1 MHIAQRSGSIY
12 LIDYVEI
19 HTIQVI
25 ESFQNLNFRLCIQTS
40 SQMSVSFH
48 FGNFVF
54 LYFGHLL
61 FVYFYAFC
69 KARRAKRKFN
79 IKKITQPKWQKTKNI
94 VTKMSRAQCTD
105 QKWTKYHSLRLSNLN
120 TFLFD
125 KLVKDFNKIQRP
137 FQSVYLITNFS

>member
-54 LYFGHLL
+54 FVFWSSSVCLL
-61 FVYFYAFC
+61 LRILQG
-69 KARRAKRKFN
+69 KTGKTEIQLKEN
-79 IKKITQPKWQKTKNI
+79 HTTKMTKNQKTK
-94 VTKMSRAQCTD
+94 TKLPKYVMSRAKMKKNTCCCF
-105 QKWTKYHSLRLSNLN
+105 NLFTPIFCQDFWYKLN
-120 TFLFD
+120 KLNSIFD
-125 KLVKDFNKIQRP
+125 HWAKL
-137 FQSVYLITNFS
+137 